1 MLPPSTIFKYET
13 FTTRTLLNL
22 KAQAVYFSS
31 PLNFN
36 DPYDCAIT
44 ASISDPTPDELQR
57 VLHHYLDDS
66 DVPPELK
73 TQLSTFSQ
81 PELKENLRNG
91 AMLAL
96 NENREKFLKKNG
108 VACFSERNDNL
119 LMWSHYGG
127 QYKGLCLEFRTE
139 HEPFN
144 KLFPVKY
151 VERMP
156 QIRIDS
162 ILIDNDPSQLIDLFC
177 TKSEAW
183 AYEKEWRGLHTE
195 VGTLFGYRSP
205 ALKAVYFGPDIERG
219 ALEIVCLILR
229 GQNPDVEF
237 WQGSRSQSEF
247 RVHFEHFTYTPY
259 IDAKQSGLA

>member
-1 MLPPSTIFKYET
+1 LGVQAAAVQRNLCMRQQRGESHAVAISTESEI
-13 FTTRTLLNL
+13 
-22 KAQAVYFSS
+22 
-31 PLNFN
+31 
-36 DPYDCAIT
+36 
-44 ASISDPTPDELQR
+44 SIVVQNSG
-57 VLHHYLDDS
+57 
-66 DVPPELK
+66 K
-73 TQLSTFSQ
+73 Q

-162 ILIDNDPSQLIDLFC
+162 ILIDNDPS
-177 TKSEAW
+177 T
-183 AYEKEWRGLHTE
+183 
-195 VGTLFGYRSP
+195 
-205 ALKAVYFGPDIERG
+205 
-219 ALEIVCLILR
+219 
-229 GQNPDVEF
+229 
-237 WQGSRSQSEF
+237 
-247 RVHFEHFTYTPY
+247 
-259 IDAKQSGLA
+259 